1 MGIGTGWEMWINSR
15 RKRRQTFPT
24 TTTDCCL
31 KRNYIYSLC
40 PMHLW
45 SLCKDTRHIQC
56 PKRLQGWHLPPDQW
70 ADKGMEMLLHL
81 CYSSGLCWLP
91 CSDRNTKTT
100 YDGDVYNVGKKIPSM
115 STWPPKFALTALD
128 IFILIVAH
136 NPIWVVHG
144 CVTVSNRWGTFGS
157 MDSTWYY
164 GNNIWIKVLSPM
176 ACRAILWTA
185 SPFKVVILQPLP
197 LAEELQFCTASSK
210 VNGPSCGHKLFQL
223 LKKPKKKIQWNFL

>member
-24 TTTDCCL
+24 TTTDCCM

-100 YDGDVYNVGKKIPSM
+100 YDGDVYNVGKKYLPCPPDHQNLLSQLWTFSSWLLHTIPSG
-115 STWPPKFALTALD
+115 L
-128 IFILIVAH
+128 
-136 NPIWVVHG
+136 
-144 CVTVSNRWGTFGS
+144 C
-157 MDSTWYY
+157 
-164 GNNIWIKVLSPM
+164 M
-176 ACRAILWTA
+176 A
-185 SPFKVVILQPLP
+185 V
-197 LAEELQFCTASSK
+197 
-210 VNGPSCGHKLFQL
+210 
-223 LKKPKKKIQWNFL
+223 